1 VLVENG
7 GIILKWEKLNYMEKI
22 PASMCYSIHLKSH
35 MDFPWIE
42 TGPLG
47 HEECY

>member
-1 VLVENG
+1 VENG
-7 GIILKWEKLNYMEKI
+7 GIILTREKLNYMEKT
-22 PASMCYSIHLKSH
+22 PASVCYFIYLKSH

-47 HEECY
+47 HEESY